1 MKRLIPFLVIFA
13 FVYNASASPLNTS
26 AEIVTSITIPD
37 LSPIDFDSIIGSVV
51 GGTLTFDGGGAISLA
66 PNIKL
71 LDDDQGGVARLVSV
85 NSPAPVT
92 LTVYV
97 TILASEGDTT
107 MIVTPLLILE
117 PNRFFLH

>member
-1 MKRLIPFLVIFA
+1 MKRLIPFLVVFA

-37 LSPIDFDSIIGSVV
+37 LSQIDFDSIIGSVV
-51 GGTLTFDGGGAISLA
+51 GGTLTFDVGRAISLA

-71 LDDDQGGVARLVSV
+71 LGDDQGGVARLVSV
-85 NSPAPVT
+85 NSPAPAT

-107 MIVTPLLILE
+107 MIVNPLLILE
-117 PNRFFLH
+117 PNRLFLH

>member
-1 MKRLIPFLVIFA
+1 MKRLIPFLVVFA

-37 LSPIDFDSIIGSVV
+37 LSQIDFDSIIGSVV
-51 GGTLTFDGGGAISLA
+51 GGTLTFDVGGAISLA

-71 LDDDQGGVARLVSV
+71 LADDQGGVARLVSV
-85 NSPAPVT
+85 NSPAPAT

-107 MIVTPLLILE
+107 MIVNPLLILE

>member
-1 MKRLIPFLVIFA
+1 MKRLIPFLVVFA

-51 GGTLTFDGGGAISLA
+51 GGTLTFDVGGAISLA

-71 LDDDQGGVARLVSV
+71 LDDDQGGVARLVSI
-85 NSPAPVT
+85 NSPALTT

-107 MIVTPLLILE
+107 MIVNPLPILE